1 MQEDRMRH
9 RCVAAA
15 WIAASCWAALV
26 QAPTSV
32 SAQAYPDR
40 SVRIVIAF
48 AAGGTID
55 TLGRIVAQKLSE
67 AWGQSVFVENRP
79 GASGNIGAAAAAQS
93 PADGYTLHLGG
104 QVLAVNV
111 TLAPMKGLDPIKDF
125 EPIMWIATAQD
136 VLMVPPDSP
145 FRSVKELVD
154 YAKAHPGELNYASLG
169 IGSSGHLA
177 TTLFSDLAG
186 IKVQHVP
193 YTSFSQAAPDM
204 ISGRISLWIT
214 TLGGAIGHIRAGK
227 MRALAV
233 SGRARAAQ
241 LPDVPTFNEL
251 GIGFVDESSWY
262 ALFAPRGT
270 PKEIVAKINGDMAR
284 ILSLPEMKER
294 ETTLGYR
301 FIGGSSDQLAAM
313 LRHEITKWAE
323 VAKSRHCGECRYRR
337 CRPHARDRAAP
348 SSAEEKTYREERMGL
363 RIWGGLLLVVAAL
376 AMNGGAR
383 AQ

>member
-1 MQEDRMRH
+1 MRH
-9 RCVAAA
+9 RYLAV
-15 WIAASCWAALV
+15 ALV
-26 QAPTSV
+26 VATILSVFAEAPTSA
-32 SAQAYPDR
+32 SAQTYPDR
-40 SVRIVIAF
+40 SVRIIVAF

-67 AWGQSVFVENRP
+67 AWGQSAFVENRP
-79 GASGNIGAAAAAQS
+79 GAGGNIGAAAAAQS
-93 PADGYTLHLGG
+93 APDGYTLHLGG

-145 FRSVKELVD
+145 FRSVKELVN

-193 YTSFSQAAPDM
+193 YTSFSQAVTDM

-214 TLGGAIGHIRAGK
+214 TLGGAIGNIRAGK

-284 ILSLPEMKER
+284 ILSLPDMKER

-313 LRHEITKWAE
+313 LRHEITQWAE
-323 VAKSRHCGECRYRR
+323 VAKS
-337 CRPHARDRAAP
+337 A
-348 SSAEEKTYREERMGL
+348 SL
-363 RIWGGLLLVVAAL
+363 R
-376 AMNGGAR
+376 
-383 AQ
+383 

>member
-1 MQEDRMRH
+1 MR
-9 RCVAAA
+9 RGWSAGSVIVAAVV
-15 WIAASCWAALV
+15 AAIVASITPA
-26 QAPTSV
+26 
-32 SAQAYPDR
+32 SAQSYPDR
-40 SVRIVIAF
+40 SVRIIIAF

-79 GASGNIGAAAAAQS
+79 GASGNIGAAAAAQAS
-93 PADGYTLHLGG
+93 PDGYTLHLGG

-111 TLAPMKGLDPIKDF
+111 TLAPMKGLDPVKDF

-136 VLMVPPDSP
+136 VLMVPPQSA
-145 FRSVKELVD
+145 FRTVKDLID

-186 IKVQHVP
+186 IKLQHVP
-193 YTSFSQAAPDM
+193 YTSYSQAVTDM

-214 TLGGAIGHIRAGK
+214 TLGGAVGNIQSGK

-241 LPDVPTFNEL
+241 LPEVPTFNEL

-270 PKEIVAKINGDMAR
+270 PRDIIAKINADMTH
-284 ILSLPEMKER
+284 ILTLPDMKER

-301 FIGGSSDQLAAM
+301 FVGGSPDKLAVM
-313 LRHEITKWAE
+313 LKHEIDKWAE
-323 VAKSRHCGECRYRR
+323 VAN
-337 CRPHARDRAAP
+337 
-348 SSAEEKTYREERMGL
+348 SSSLK
-363 RIWGGLLLVVAAL
+363 
-376 AMNGGAR
+376 
-383 AQ
+383 